1 MIPQRSNRLI
11 KKIFAPYLSY
21 RLRKAFKVL
30 KYDEVEVLPGH
41 SVLLLCNHFSW
52 WDGFFAGHLTHN
64 YLKRD
69 FFIMMQEDHLQK
81 RMFFNRLGG
90 FSINRTSREVVESLQ
105 YAAELLDNPNNLVT
119 IFPQGALESNHID
132 EITVERGIDY
142 IVKKIKGN
150 CQIIYYS
157 AFIEYF
163 ESLRPSVYIR
173 FLDCGTNHD
182 FDFEKLKAMINE
194 HHKKALKEQKNAEH

>member
-11 KKIFAPYLSY
+11 KKLFAPYLAY
-21 RLRKAFKVL
+21 RLRKAFKTL
-30 KYDEVEVLPGH
+30 KYDEIEVLPGH

-52 WDGFFAGHLTHN
+52 WDGFFAGHLTHT

-81 RMFFNRLGG
+81 RMFLNRIGG
-90 FSINRTSREVVESLQ
+90 FSINRKSKEVVESLQ
-105 YAAELLDNPNNLVT
+105 YAAKLLDDPDNLVT
-119 IFPQGALESNHID
+119 VFPQGALESNHID
-132 EITVERGIDY
+132 EINIERGIDY
-142 IVKKIKGN
+142 IVKKIKGD

-163 ESLRPSVYIR
+163 ESLKPSVYFR
-173 FLDCGTNHD
+173 FLNCGTNRD
-182 FDFEKLKAMINE
+182 FDFERLKTVINH
-194 HHKKALKEQKNAEH
+194 HHKKALKEQVNAEH

>member
-11 KKIFAPYLSY
+11 KKQFAPYLAY

-30 KYDEVEVLPGH
+30 KYEEVVLLPGH

-81 RMFFNRLGG
+81 RMFFNRVGG
-90 FSINRTSREVVESLQ
+90 FSINRKSKEVVESLQ
-105 YAAELLDNPNNLVT
+105 YTAKLLEDPNNLVAV
-119 IFPQGALESNHID
+119 FPQGALESNHID
-132 EITVERGIDY
+132 EINIERGIDY
-142 IVKKIKGN
+142 IVKKIKGD

-163 ESLRPSVYIR
+163 KSLKPSIY
-173 FLDCGTNHD
+173 FHLLNCGTNRD
-182 FDFEKLKAMINE
+182 FDFERLKARIND
-194 HHKKALKEQKNAEH
+194 HHKKASKEQVNA